1 MKKKLLG
8 IGIACGSIVLLLTGA
23 YFFFTYYYSQGFTC
37 GVWVNGIYCTGY
49 SVEEMND
56 ILASQNTYTEVVVRA
71 KGGEE
76 LIVNTQD
83 IDFRLDY
90 TQALEEVRSKQ
101 SPYKWIS
108 YYFEPCYYEVEP
120 QVCFSEEKALEIL
133 DDALFMHRETYDIEN
148 TPVIKWSDAGYV
160 LEDNTKGLLLRWK
173 AQDAFVKAL
182 AEMDPEV
189 DLEESKCYANLI
201 QTDEM
206 RQTYALWE
214 KIDAF
219 QSFSVTYQMGEDREY
234 IDKGVVSKWILL
246 DESGN
251 IVFDENGDL
260 VLNEEKVY
268 EYTATLSEKYDTIGK
283 ERQFKTTKGDVI
295 TITFSKYGND
305 LDEEKEAVAL
315 IEAFYNNE
323 TGTIREPVY
332 KTKAKCQ
339 GENDIGGT
347 YIEVDMTAQR
357 MYYYEDY
364 ELKLE
369 SGVVTG
375 NMRLNHDTPAMIAP
389 IYYMQRNRI
398 LRGEGYASFVYYWMA
413 FYRGYGLHDA
423 TWRRESE
430 FGTDTY
436 LRNGSHGC
444 VNLPKD
450 VAAELYEYVEIGT
463 PVITYY

>member
-1 MKKKLLG
+1 MKKTLLG
-8 IGIACGSIVLLLTGA
+8 IGITCGSLVILLSGA
-23 YFFFTYYYSQGFTC
+23 YFFFAYYYSQGFTC

-49 SVEEMND
+49 SVEEVND
-56 ILASQNTYTEVVVRA
+56 ILASQNTYKEVVVRA

-83 IDFRLDY
+83 VDFRLDY
-90 TQALEEVRSKQ
+90 TQALEEIRAEQ
-101 SPYKWIS
+101 SPYKWV
-108 YYFEPCYYEVEP
+108 YYYYNPCYYEIEP

-133 DDALFMHRETYDIEN
+133 DNAMFMHRDTYDIKN
-148 TPVIKWSDAGYV
+148 VPVIKWSDAGYV
-160 LEDNTKGLLLRWK
+160 LVDNTKGLLLRWK
-173 AQDAFVKAL
+173 AQDAFLKAL
-182 AEMDPEV
+182 SVMDTEV

-206 RQTYALWE
+206 LQTYALWE
-214 KIDAF
+214 KIDSF

-234 IDKGVVSKWILL
+234 IDKSVVSKWILL
-246 DESGN
+246 DMAGN
-251 IVFDENGDL
+251 IVFDENGNL
-260 VLNEEKVY
+260 ILNEEKVY
-268 EYTATLSEKYDTIGK
+268 EYTAKLSEKYDTIGK
-283 ERQFKTTKGDVI
+283 ERQFMTTKGEEI

-305 LDEEKEAVAL
+305 LDEDKEAAAL

-323 TGTIREPVY
+323 TGTIKEPVY

-389 IYYMQRNRI
+389 IYYMQRNRV
-398 LRGEGYASFVYYWMA
+398 LRGENYASFVYYWMA